1 MDSSKRSRARSGGGA
16 GARAAGRAARAASKR
31 DQRARALRSPE
42 AKARQARARE
52 RSSASA
58 FAESEP
64 VVPSHRGIY
73 PGHMTA
79 QMARKLSPMK
89 TLNAWFSMVAF
100 RYPARLTMVIFLF
113 LIAVTTGAL
122 LLPASTAPGKSTT
135 FVDAFFTAASSV
147 CVTGLT
153 VVDTATHWSI
163 FGQVVLAA
171 AITLGGLG
179 VMTMASLLALV
190 VSRRLGV
197 TQRMLS
203 AEDTRGRISDA
214 GALVVGVLVTTVTV
228 ELVLFLMILPAFL
241 QQGHTFAGAAWDA
254 LFTAISVFN
263 NAGFVNLPEG
273 LSPYIGNWGVVMPL
287 MLAAFVGAIGF
298 PVITDL
304 KSNWR
309 TPKRWSLH
317 TKLTLSTYLG
327 LAALSGVVVA
337 VLEWNNPG
345 TFGPLTTS
353 EKILN
358 SFVEAINPRSLGVS
372 IVDVGNMTSASW
384 LVTDISMF
392 IGGGSGSHAGGIKV
406 ATFAVVVMAAW
417 AEARGLRDVEAFH
430 RRIPHETLRQAV
442 SVLLAAAILVLS
454 VAGALLIMTPF
465 SLDRVLFEV
474 ISAFGTVGLSTGITP
489 LLPAAAK
496 TLLGFLMVVGRV
508 GPMTLATALALRQ
521 EKSLIRYPE
530 ERPIV
535 G

>member
-1 MDSSKRSRARSGGGA
+1 
-16 GARAAGRAARAASKR
+16 
-31 DQRARALRSPE
+31 
-42 AKARQARARE
+42 
-52 RSSASA
+52 
-58 FAESEP
+58 
-64 VVPSHRGIY
+64 
-73 PGHMTA
+73 MTA
-79 QMARKLSPMK
+79 RMTRRLGPLK
-89 TLNAWFSMVAF
+89 TLNAWFSAVAF
-100 RYPARLTMVIFLF
+100 RYPARLTMGIFLL
-113 LIAVTTGAL
+113 LITLTTGAL
-122 LLPASTAPGKSTT
+122 LLPASSAAGKSTT
-135 FVDAFFTAASSV
+135 LIDAFFTAVSSV
-147 CVTGLT
+147 CVTGLS
-153 VVDTATHWSI
+153 VVDTATHWST
-163 FGQVVLAA
+163 FGQIILAL

-203 AEDTRGRISDA
+203 VEDTRGRISDA
-214 GALVVGVLVTTVTV
+214 GTLVIGVLVTTAAV
-228 ELVLFLMILPAFL
+228 EAMLFMLILPAFL
-241 QQGHTFAGAAWDA
+241 KQGHTFWGATWDA

-263 NAGFVNLPEG
+263 NAGFINLPEG
-273 LSPYIGNWGVVMPL
+273 LSPYIGNWGVLIPL
-287 MLAAFVGAIGF
+287 MLAAFIGAIGF

-304 KSNWR
+304 RRNWR

-317 TKLTLSTYLG
+317 TKLTLTTYLG

-353 EKILN
+353 EKLLN
-358 SFVEAINPRSLGVS
+358 SVVEAINPRSLGVS
-372 IVDVGNMTSASW
+372 VVDVGNMTSASW

-406 ATFAVVVMAAW
+406 TTFAVVLMAAW

-430 RRIPHETLRQAV
+430 RRVPHETLRQAV
-442 SVLLAAAILVLS
+442 SVLLAAVILVLTIT
-454 VAGALLIMTPF
+454 AALLVMTPF
-465 SLDRVLFEV
+465 SMDRILFEV

-496 TLLGFLMVVGRV
+496 TLLGFLMIAGRV